1 MLNMMQTWLKKQ
13 NNLLYFGLHGKCQF
27 SHLICCLEFL
37 QKQKKRKEKKK
48 HLLKAL
54 KKNTEYS
61 DCININILK
70 TLPGCPSSKKKK
82 KRGDPTLE

>member
-1 MLNMMQTWLKKQ
+1 MSVFTPYLLFGVLAKAEKKE
-13 NNLLYFGLHGKCQF
+13 G
-27 SHLICCLEFL
+27 
-37 QKQKKRKEKKK
+37 KKK

-82 KRGDPTLE
+82 NEVIPHWND